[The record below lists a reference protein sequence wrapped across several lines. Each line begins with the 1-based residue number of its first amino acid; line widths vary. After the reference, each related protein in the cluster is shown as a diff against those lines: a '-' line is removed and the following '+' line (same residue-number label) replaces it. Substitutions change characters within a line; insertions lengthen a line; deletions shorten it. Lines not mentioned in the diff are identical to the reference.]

1 MSYDDVVSSLRTIY
15 DARAAKRDTAGK
27 QSWKLEERDAF
38 LDRLQTIEATTLL
51 DLGAGT
57 GQDSAY
63 FAEKGLKVTAV
74 DIAPEHVAKCREKG
88 LTAEVRDVLHL
99 GYAPAAFDAVW
110 SMNCLLHVPDKSLPA
125 ALRAVREVLKPGG
138 LFFLGLWGGT
148 DSEGIM
154 EEDGRFFSFRS
165 DERILQY
172 AGDAFEVI
180 DFHTIDHGFR
190 FQALT
195 LARPLT

>member
-15 DARAAKRDTAGK
+15 DARAAKRDTAAR
-27 QSWKLEERDAF
+27 QSWKLEERGAF
-38 LDRLQTIEATTLL
+38 LDRLQAIEATTLL

-63 FAEKGLKVTAV
+63 FAAQGLTVTAV
-74 DIAPEHVAKCREKG
+74 DIAPENVARCREKG
-88 LTAEVRDVLHL
+88 LRAEVRDILHL

-125 ALRAVREVLKPGG
+125 ALRAVRQVLKPGG
-138 LFFLGLWGGT
+138 LFFAGLWGGT
-148 DSEGIM
+148 DSEGVM
-154 EEDGRFFSFRS
+154 EEDGRFFAFRS
-165 DERILQY
+165 DERILKY
-172 AGDAFEVI
+172 AAEAFEVV
-180 DFHTIDHGFR
+180 DFHTIDHGFH

-195 LARPLT
+195 LARPLS

>member
-15 DARAAKRDTAGK
+15 DARAAKRDTAAK
-27 QSWKLEERDAF
+27 QSWKLEERGAF
-38 LDRLQTIEATTLL
+38 LDRLQAIEATTLL

-63 FAEKGLKVTAV
+63 FAARGLTVTAV
-74 DIAPEHVAKCREKG
+74 DIAPEHVAKCRDKG

-110 SMNCLLHVPDKSLPA
+110 SMNCLLHVPDRSLPA
-125 ALRAVREVLKPGG
+125 ALRAVRQVLKPGG
-138 LFFLGLWGGT
+138 LFFVGLWGGT
-148 DSEGIM
+148 DSEGVM
-154 EEDGRFFSFRS
+154 EEDGRYFAFRS
-165 DERILQY
+165 DERILKY
-172 AGDAFEVI
+172 AAEAFEVV
-180 DFHTIDHGFR
+180 DFHTIDHGFH

-195 LARPLT
+195 LARPLS